1 VTHLVDSD
9 VLFDAVNGRSSAL
22 DALELLGPR
31 NMNVSVISIGE
42 FLDGIVFS
50 PNYLRRHTEFNRFL
64 LPFQILDVD
73 HGIMAR
79 FASIRAEL
87 GREGRMI
94 ADFDIVI
101 VCTAME
107 RGLALLSRN
116 RKHFERIPELRFV
129 TPDDVLKG

>member
-22 DALELLGPR
+22 DALELIGPHD
-31 NMNVSVISIGE
+31 MNVSVISIGE
-42 FLDGIVFS
+42 FLDGIVLS
-50 PNYLRRHTEFNRFL
+50 PNYSRRHTEFNRFL

-73 HGIMAR
+73 HGIMTR
-79 FASIRAEL
+79 FASVRAEL
-87 GREGRMI
+87 RREGRMV

-101 VCTAME
+101 ACTAME